1 MYKEICETIYPA
13 LIFIERFTC
22 QKVQYDFSLK
32 SILTKK
38 VVALYE
44 NLLQKF
50 IDSQPLINMI
60 LEYN

>member
-1 MYKEICETIYPA
+1 MYKEICETIFPA

-32 SILTKK
+32 LILTRKLA
-38 VVALYE
+38 VLYE

-50 IDSQPLINMI
+50 IDSQPIINMI

>member
-22 QKVQYDFSLK
+22 QKVKYDFSLK